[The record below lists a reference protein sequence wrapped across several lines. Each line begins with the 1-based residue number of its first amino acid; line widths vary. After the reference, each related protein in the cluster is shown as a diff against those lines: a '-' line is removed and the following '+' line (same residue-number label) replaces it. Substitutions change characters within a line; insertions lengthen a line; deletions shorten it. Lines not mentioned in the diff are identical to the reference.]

1 MKAPRQDA
9 SAAPSSERTGVD
21 RAAAGDNREE
31 AGIIQK
37 TRYFTTA
44 FARAPV
50 TIYQNACHVYPRG
63 TGHAREIVD
72 FGEPLTDSCSSMVNG
87 LERAVSSRSGEVKI
101 ALVLNKL
108 RDSDVLQCD
117 AVMGVSRDYRVPM
130 PIVVCGC
137 QESLHIRKY
146 RVVDF
151 DYICVG
157 VEIRNG
163 FVAEVS
169 RKYESIA
176 GTSADRRWRRGYR
189 LRRRISLRG
198 IGRRRLSAYCGIA
211 RNNSA

>member
-1 MKAPRQDA
+1 LDV
-9 SAAPSSERTGVD
+9 G
-21 RAAAGDNREE
+21 E
-31 AGIIQK
+31 ALADGC
-37 TRYFTTA
+37 
-44 FARAPV
+44 
-50 TIYQNACHVYPRG
+50 NA
-63 TGHAREIVD
+63 
-72 FGEPLTDSCSSMVNG
+72 MVNG

-101 ALVLNKL
+101 ALVLPKL
-108 RDSDVLQCD
+108 RDGDVLHGD
-117 AVMGVSRDYRVPM
+117 GVMGGSRDYRVPM
-130 PIVVCGC
+130 PIIVCGG
-137 QESLHIRKY
+137 QESLDIRKC

-176 GTSADRRWRRGYR
+176 GTSANRRWRRGYR

-211 RNNSA
+211 HNKCA